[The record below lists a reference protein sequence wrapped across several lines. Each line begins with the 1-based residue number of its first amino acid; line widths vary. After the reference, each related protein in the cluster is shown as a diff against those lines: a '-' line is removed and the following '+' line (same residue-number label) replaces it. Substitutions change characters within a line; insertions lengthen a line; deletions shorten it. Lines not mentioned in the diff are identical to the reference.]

1 MSDLKEHCPAQAPA
15 ASRPDLLARGSSST
29 DSPESTVEASASWGE
44 RAASWLRSTTDS
56 FARAIVGEPVVERF
70 AELAAAAH
78 EPEEVR
84 VELVRLAWKISGAAR
99 VELFSNR
106 DGRVAR
112 RMTSWPPII
121 PHEST
126 SDRRSNPRG
135 PIAGPVAHSIKERPA
150 PLVLQLPL
158 KAGDTCFGTLR
169 LTALGRKPWP
179 ARVVRRLSALCSIAS
194 AAERGLARP
203 TRGDADPSF
212 DASQGPHGS
221 TILAAFLSFAQAQ
234 ARRRHEP
241 LSLLEVAVD
250 RLDSIRELLG
260 DALAE
265 AAIERVSRAIKAT
278 IRASD
283 VSARL
288 EDGRISVLLP
298 NASAENA
305 KKIAESVRAAIARAG
320 AASTTMPSLTASIGV
335 ATYPEHAH
343 DVATLRAAVASTLTR
358 AREEGHDR
366 IAIAIPIPAIA
377 APTLAHRVG

>member
-1 MSDLKEHCPAQAPA
+1 MPDLKEHRPAQATAPA
-15 ASRPDLLARGSSST
+15 RPGLLAKGSTSS
-29 DSPESTVEASASWGE
+29 DSPEPTVEASGRWGE
-44 RAASWLRSTTDS
+44 RAASWFRSATDALS
-56 FARAIVGEPVVERF
+56 RSIAGEPIVERF
-70 AELAAAAH
+70 AELAAAAR

-99 VELFSNR
+99 VELFSDR

-121 PHEST
+121 PHETT
-126 SDRRSNPRG
+126 SEVRSNPRG
-135 PIAGPVAHSIKERPA
+135 PIAGPVARSIKDRPA

-158 KAGDTCFGTLR
+158 KAGDTCFGSLR
-169 LTALGRKPWP
+169 LTAPDRKPWP
-179 ARVVRRLSALCSIAS
+179 ARLVRRLTALCSIAS
-194 AAERGLARP
+194 TAERGLARP
-203 TRGDADPSF
+203 NRGDADPCF
-212 DASQGPHGS
+212 DACQGPHGS

-241 LSLLEVAVD
+241 LSLLEVGVD

-260 DALAE
+260 DTLAE
-265 AAIERVSRAIKAT
+265 SAIERVFRAIKAT

-283 VSARL
+283 VTARL

-305 KKIAESVRAAIARAG
+305 QKVAETVRVAIARAG
-320 AASTTMPSLTASIGV
+320 TASTTMPSLTASIGV
-335 ATYPEHAH
+335 ATYPDHAH

-366 IAIAIPIPAIA
+366 IAIAIPISGAA
-377 APTLAHRVG
+377 APSLAQKVG